1 LNDVVMPEIGVSMD
15 EGTLARWLKQPGDSV
30 VAGEAIA
37 EIETDKAAVELE
49 SPADGVLGRHL
60 VAEGA
65 TALVGE
71 ALVRVLAPGES
82 EDAASPA
89 AAPAVAPPETQSQL
103 QPDTSTG
110 AVAVAPPVAAAP
122 APAEGRPHRLTPRA
136 RRIAREHGI
145 AYESIG
151 GAGRA
156 SDALATIASAAAQP
170 SPAAVAAVASP
181 VPGKPGGYRDLIAR
195 KVSEAW
201 TTIPHFAVTREVD
214 CEQLLALA
222 AWCKREGI
230 GVTVT
235 DLLLVALARAVATPE
250 VPDPDI
256 GLAVATGQGVLIPVV
271 RGASSLGLGGLAEV
285 RAHAVERARSGRLEA
300 ADLTAAPASTLSN
313 LGAFGVDQFTGVI
326 ASGQATLLT
335 VGRIR
340 DRVVVR
346 GRALEA
352 RPTMFATLNVDHRA
366 LDGSDAAE
374 LLDRFATAVERP
386 DAWERTRD

>member
-15 EGTLARWLKQPGDSV
+15 EGTLARWLKQPGEAV
-30 VAGEAIA
+30 AAGESIA

-71 ALVRVLAPGES
+71 ALVRILAPGES
-82 EDAASPA
+82 EEASTPT
-89 AAPAVAPPETQSQL
+89 AAPDTNSHAQPTVTGRAAGAPTPHVIAVA
-103 QPDTSTG
+103 G
-110 AVAVAPPVAAAP
+110 
-122 APAEGRPHRLTPRA
+122 GRPHRLTPRA

-145 AYESIG
+145 PYDEVG

-156 SDALATIASAAAQP
+156 SDALARVAAAAAQP
-170 SPAAVAAVASP
+170 AAASRSGSAAPA
-181 VPGKPGGYRDLIAR
+181 GGFRDLIAR
-195 KVSEAW
+195 KVSDAW
-201 TTIPHFAVTREVD
+201 TTIPHFAVTREID
-214 CEQLLALA
+214 CDELLALA
-222 AWCKREGI
+222 AWCKRESM

-235 DLLLVALARAVATPE
+235 DLLLAALARAVATPAQ
-250 VPDPDI
+250 PDPAL
-256 GLAVATGQGVLIPVV
+256 GLAVATDGGVLIPVV
-271 RGASSLGLGGLAEV
+271 RGAATAGLGPLAGE
-285 RAHAVERARSGRLEA
+285 RARAVERARSGRLEA
-300 ADLTAAPASTLSN
+300 ADLSAAPISTLSN

-326 ASGQATLLT
+326 ATGQTTLLT

-366 LDGSDAAE
+366 LDGSDAAK
-374 LLDRFATAVERP
+374 LLDRFATAAERP
-386 DAWERTRD
+386 DTWERSRD

>member
-1 LNDVVMPEIGVSMD
+1 LNEVVMPEIGVSMD
-15 EGTLARWLKQPGDSV
+15 EGTLARWLKQPGDAV
-30 VAGEAIA
+30 TAGEAIA

-49 SPADGVLGRHL
+49 APADGVLGRHL

-65 TALVGE
+65 TALVGQ

-82 EDAASPA
+82 EDEAAAAPAGITAAPAVATPSPAPSATPA
-89 AAPAVAPPETQSQL
+89 AAPAAT
-103 QPDTSTG
+103 
-110 AVAVAPPVAAAP
+110 VAA
-122 APAEGRPHRLTPRA
+122 GRRPHRLTPRA

-145 AYESIG
+145 PYESVG

-156 SDALATIASAAAQP
+156 SDVLAQIAAQP
-170 SPAAVAAVASP
+170 AGGNGAGVPSGAPA
-181 VPGKPGGYRDLIAR
+181 GGYRALIAR

-201 TTIPHFAVTREVD
+201 TTIPHFAVTREID
-214 CEQLLALA
+214 CDELLALA
-222 AWCKREGI
+222 AWCKREAM

-235 DLLLVALARAVATPE
+235 DLLLAALARAVATPE
-250 VPDPDI
+250 VPDPDL
-256 GLAVATGQGVLIPVV
+256 GLAVATDDGVLIPVI
-271 RGASSLGLGGLAEV
+271 RGVAGLGLGDLAGE
-285 RAHAVERARSGRLEA
+285 RSRAVERARSGRLEA
-300 ADLTAAPASTLSN
+300 ADLSSAPVSTLSN
-313 LGAFGVDQFTGVI
+313 LGAFGVDQFTGII
-326 ASGQATLLT
+326 ASGQTTLLT

-366 LDGSDAAE
+366 LDGSDAAK

-386 DAWERTRD
+386 DSWERSRD

>member
-15 EGTLARWLKQPGDSV
+15 EGTLARWLKQPGDAV
-30 VAGEAIA
+30 AAGESIA

-49 SPADGVLGRHL
+49 SPAAGVLGRHL

-71 ALVRVLAPGES
+71 ALVRILAPGES
-82 EDAASPA
+82 EDA
-89 AAPAVAPPETQSQL
+89 
-103 QPDTSTG
+103 G
-110 AVAVAPPVAAAP
+110 
-122 APAEGRPHRLTPRA
+122 APAEAAATPGTAVSTAPPTGPPTGTVGTDGGRPHRLTPRA

-145 AYESIG
+145 PYEEVG

-156 SDALATIASAAAQP
+156 RDALARVASAAKQP
-170 SPAAVAAVASP
+170 DGRDAPAP
-181 VPGKPGGYRDLIAR
+181 PGSFRALIAR

-201 TTIPHFAVTREVD
+201 TTIPHFAVTREID
-214 CEQLLALA
+214 CEELVELA
-222 AWCKREGI
+222 AWCKREQM

-235 DLLLVALARAVATPE
+235 DLLLVALARALATPAA
-250 VPDPDI
+250 PDPTL
-256 GLAVATGQGVLIPVV
+256 GLAVATDAGVLIPVI
-271 RGASSLGLGGLAEV
+271 RGVATLGLGPLSEE
-285 RAHAVERARSGRLEA
+285 RARAIERARSGRLEA
-300 ADLTAAPASTLSN
+300 ADLNAVPVSTLSN
-313 LGAFGVDQFTGVI
+313 LGSLGVDQFTGVI
-326 ASGQATLLT
+326 ATGQTSLLT

-352 RPTMFATLNVDHRA
+352 RPTLFATLNVDHRA
-366 LDGSDAAE
+366 LDGSDAAK

-386 DAWERTRD
+386 DTWERSHD